1 MSMHNSGVKDSVWG
15 TRLGVGSN
23 VGLKAFT
30 LKFALY
36 LKLLKNESINN
47 EHYLKEI
54 KHHAR

>member
-36 LKLLKNESINN
+36 LKLLKNESI
-47 EHYLKEI
+47 K
-54 KHHAR
+54 